1 MNTVLICGGEIND
14 EFSLVC
20 LKQIKPDCI
29 IGVDKGLEF
38 CYRNHVI
45 PDWILGDFDS
55 ISKEVIDWYRKQ
67 QEIPIRQY
75 KPEKDDTDT
84 RLGMELALKLGSD
97 KIFLLGATGGRLDH
111 YMGNL
116 QSLLITARKEKE
128 GWILDEQNAITV
140 RKAGKICIHKEE
152 QFGKYV
158 SFFTVGGDVSGL
170 TLKGFKYPLDG
181 YDLTVA
187 DSGLTVIT
195 AYDHVQR
202 LTQTGNSSTKKDLSE
217 KPPKIRKS

>member
-84 RLGMELALKLGSD
+84 RLGMELALKFGSD

-158 SFFTVGGDVSGL
+158 SFFSMGDEVTGL
-170 TLKGFKYPLDG
+170 SLTGFQYPLDG
-181 YDLTVA
+181 YTLKNSDGIAVSNQLL
-187 DSGLTVIT
+187 DDCGIIEFE
-195 AYDHVQR
+195 
-202 LTQTGNSSTKKDLSE
+202 TGYLMMVLSKDRTKC
-217 KPPKIRKS
+217 

>member
-55 ISKEVIDWYRKQ
+55 ISKEVIDWYREQ

-75 KPEKDDTDT
+75 KPEKDDTDA

-116 QSLLITARKEKE
+116 QSLQVPLKYGAKA
-128 GWILDEQNAITV
+128 WIIDSQNVITV
-140 RKAGKICIHKEE
+140 WDSSFSVKK
-152 QFGKYV
+152 QDSFGKYI
-158 SFFTVGGDVSGL
+158 SFLAMSEKVEGI
-170 TLKGFKYPLDG
+170 TLKGFKYPLLKYTMTNDDG
-181 YDLTVA
+181 IGISNEMQEDTVYVEFERGILLMIMSR
-187 DSGLTVIT
+187 D
-195 AYDHVQR
+195 
-202 LTQTGNSSTKKDLSE
+202 K
-217 KPPKIRKS
+217 

>member
-14 EFSLVC
+14 EFSLVS
-20 LKQIKPDCI
+20 LKQIKRDCI

-55 ISKEVIDWYRKQ
+55 ISKEVIDWYREQ

-75 KPEKDDTDT
+75 KPEKDDTDA

-140 RKAGKICIHKEE
+140 RRAGKICIHKEE

-158 SFFTVGGDVSGL
+158 SFFSMGDEVTGL
-170 TLKGFKYPLDG
+170 SLTGFQYPLDG
-181 YDLTVA
+181 YTLKNSDGIAVSNQLL
-187 DSGLTVIT
+187 DDCGIIEFE
-195 AYDHVQR
+195 
-202 LTQTGNSSTKKDLSE
+202 TGYLMMVLSKDRTKC
-217 KPPKIRKS
+217 

>member
-116 QSLLITARKEKE
+116 QSLLITAMEEKE

-140 RKAGKICIHKEE
+140 RRAGKICIHKEE

-158 SFFTVGGDVSGL
+158 SFFSMGDEVTGL
-170 TLKGFKYPLDG
+170 SLKGFQYPLDG
-181 YDLTVA
+181 YTLKNSDGIAVSNQLL
-187 DSGLTVIT
+187 DDCGIIEFE
-195 AYDHVQR
+195 
-202 LTQTGNSSTKKDLSE
+202 TGYLMMVLSKDRTKC
-217 KPPKIRKS
+217 

>member
-55 ISKEVIDWYRKQ
+55 ISKEVIDWYREQ

-75 KPEKDDTDT
+75 KPEKDDTDA

-140 RKAGKICIHKEE
+140 RRAGKIYIHKEE

-158 SFFTVGGDVSGL
+158 SFFSMGDEVTGL
-170 TLKGFKYPLDG
+170 SLTGFQYPLDG
-181 YDLTVA
+181 YTLKNSDGIAVSNQLL
-187 DSGLTVIT
+187 DDCGIIEFE
-195 AYDHVQR
+195 
-202 LTQTGNSSTKKDLSE
+202 TGYLMMVLSKDRTKC
-217 KPPKIRKS
+217 

>member
-55 ISKEVIDWYRKQ
+55 ISKEVIDWYREQ

-116 QSLLITARKEKE
+116 QSLLITAMEEKE

-158 SFFTVGGDVSGL
+158 SFFSMGDEVTGL
-170 TLKGFKYPLDG
+170 SLTGFQYPLDG
-181 YDLTVA
+181 YTLKNSDGIAVSNQLL
-187 DSGLTVIT
+187 DDCGIIEFE
-195 AYDHVQR
+195 
-202 LTQTGNSSTKKDLSE
+202 TGYLMMVLSKDRTKC
-217 KPPKIRKS
+217 

>member
-45 PDWILGDFDS
+45 PNWILGDFDS
-55 ISKEVIDWYRKQ
+55 ISKDVIDWYREQ

-116 QSLLITARKEKE
+116 QSLLITAMEEKE

-158 SFFTVGGDVSGL
+158 SFFSMGDEVTGL
-170 TLKGFKYPLDG
+170 SLTGFQYPLDG
-181 YDLTVA
+181 YTLKNSDGIAVSNQLL
-187 DSGLTVIT
+187 DDCGIIEFE
-195 AYDHVQR
+195 
-202 LTQTGNSSTKKDLSE
+202 TGYLMMVLSKDRTKC
-217 KPPKIRKS
+217 

>member
-55 ISKEVIDWYRKQ
+55 ISKEVIDWYREQ

-140 RKAGKICIHKEE
+140 RRAGKICIHKEE

-158 SFFTVGGDVSGL
+158 SFFSMGDEVSGL
-170 TLKGFKYPLDG
+170 SLTGFQYPLDG
-181 YDLTVA
+181 YTLKNSDGIAVSNQLL
-187 DSGLTVIT
+187 DDCGIIEFE
-195 AYDHVQR
+195 
-202 LTQTGNSSTKKDLSE
+202 TGYLMMVLSKDRTKC
-217 KPPKIRKS
+217 

>member
-55 ISKEVIDWYRKQ
+55 ISKEVIDWYREQ

-140 RKAGKICIHKEE
+140 RRAGKICIYKEE

-158 SFFTVGGDVSGL
+158 SFFSMGDEVTGL
-170 TLKGFKYPLDG
+170 SLTGFQYPLDG
-181 YDLTVA
+181 YTLKNSDGIAVSNQLL
-187 DSGLTVIT
+187 DDCGIIEFE
-195 AYDHVQR
+195 
-202 LTQTGNSSTKKDLSE
+202 TGYLMMVLSKDRTKC
-217 KPPKIRKS
+217 

>member
-55 ISKEVIDWYRKQ
+55 ISKEVIDWYREQ

-152 QFGKYV
+152 QFGKYI
-158 SFFTVGGDVSGL
+158 SFFSMGDEVTGL
-170 TLKGFKYPLDG
+170 SLTGFQYPLDG
-181 YDLTVA
+181 YTLKNSDGIAVSNQLL
-187 DSGLTVIT
+187 DDCGIIEFE
-195 AYDHVQR
+195 
-202 LTQTGNSSTKKDLSE
+202 TGYLMMVLSKDRTKC
-217 KPPKIRKS
+217 

>member
-67 QEIPIRQY
+67 QEILIRQY

-158 SFFTVGGDVSGL
+158 SFFSMGDEVTGL
-170 TLKGFKYPLDG
+170 SLTGFQYPLDG
-181 YDLTVA
+181 YTLKNSDGIAVSNQLL
-187 DSGLTVIT
+187 DDCGIIEFE
-195 AYDHVQR
+195 
-202 LTQTGNSSTKKDLSE
+202 TGYLMMVLSKDRTKC
-217 KPPKIRKS
+217 

>member
-14 EFSLVC
+14 EFAVAC
-20 LKQIKPDCI
+20 LEKIKPDCI

-38 CYRNHVI
+38 CYRNQI
-45 PDWILGDFDS
+45 LPNWILGDFDS
-55 ISKEVIDWYRKQ
+55 ISDEIIEWYKNQ
-67 QEIPIRQY
+67 DEIPVRQY

-116 QSLLITARKEKE
+116 QSLLIPAREGKE

-140 RKAGKICIHKEE
+140 KKAGKFCIYKKD
-152 QFGKYV
+152 QFGKYI
-158 SFFTVGGDVSGL
+158 SFFSMGDEVTGL
-170 TLKGFKYPLDG
+170 TLSGFKYLLDG
-181 YDLTVA
+181 YTLKNSDGIAVSNELLEEC
-187 DSGLTVIT
+187 GVIEFE
-195 AYDHVQR
+195 
-202 LTQTGNSSTKKDLSE
+202 TGYLMMNLSRD
-217 KPPKIRKS
+217 KM

>member
-14 EFSLVC
+14 EFSLAC

-55 ISKEVIDWYRKQ
+55 ISKEVIDWYREQ

-116 QSLLITARKEKE
+116 QSLLITAMEEKE

-158 SFFTVGGDVSGL
+158 SFFSMGDEVTGL
-170 TLKGFKYPLDG
+170 SLTGFQYPLDG
-181 YDLTVA
+181 YTLKNSDGIAVSNQLL
-187 DSGLTVIT
+187 DDCGIIEFE
-195 AYDHVQR
+195 
-202 LTQTGNSSTKKDLSE
+202 TGYLMMVLSKDRTKC
-217 KPPKIRKS
+217 

>member
-1 MNTVLICGGEIND
+1 MSTVLICGGEIND

-55 ISKEVIDWYRKQ
+55 ISKDVIDWYREQ

-84 RLGMELALKLGSD
+84 RLGMELALNLGSD

-116 QSLLITARKEKE
+116 QSLLITAMEEKE

-158 SFFTVGGDVSGL
+158 SFFSMGDEVTGL
-170 TLKGFKYPLDG
+170 SLKGFQYPLDG
-181 YDLTVA
+181 YTLKNSDGIAVSNHLL
-187 DSGLTVIT
+187 DDCGIIEFE
-195 AYDHVQR
+195 
-202 LTQTGNSSTKKDLSE
+202 TGYLMMVLSKDRTKC
-217 KPPKIRKS
+217 

>member
-45 PDWILGDFDS
+45 SDWILGDFDS
-55 ISKEVIDWYRKQ
+55 ISKEVIDWYREQ

-116 QSLLITARKEKE
+116 QSLLITAMEEKE

-140 RKAGKICIHKEE
+140 RRAGKICIHKEE

-158 SFFTVGGDVSGL
+158 SFFSMGDEVTGL
-170 TLKGFKYPLDG
+170 SLKGFQYPLDG
-181 YDLTVA
+181 YTLKNSDGIAVSNQLL
-187 DSGLTVIT
+187 DDCGIIEFE
-195 AYDHVQR
+195 
-202 LTQTGNSSTKKDLSE
+202 TGYLMMVLSKDRTKC
-217 KPPKIRKS
+217 

>member
-14 EFSLVC
+14 EFSLAC

-55 ISKEVIDWYRKQ
+55 ISKEVIDWYREQ

-116 QSLLITARKEKE
+116 QSLLITAREEKE

-158 SFFTVGGDVSGL
+158 SFFSMGDEVTGL
-170 TLKGFKYPLDG
+170 SLTGFQYPLDG
-181 YDLTVA
+181 YTLKNSDGIAVSNQLL
-187 DSGLTVIT
+187 DDCGIIEFE
-195 AYDHVQR
+195 
-202 LTQTGNSSTKKDLSE
+202 TGYLMMVLSKDRTKC
-217 KPPKIRKS
+217 

>member
-158 SFFTVGGDVSGL
+158 SFFSMGDEVTGL
-170 TLKGFKYPLDG
+170 SLTGFQYPLDG
-181 YDLTVA
+181 YTLKNSDGITVSNQLL
-187 DSGLTVIT
+187 DDCGIIEFE
-195 AYDHVQR
+195 
-202 LTQTGNSSTKKDLSE
+202 TGYLMMVLSKDRTKC
-217 KPPKIRKS
+217 

>member
-55 ISKEVIDWYRKQ
+55 ISKDVIDWYREQ

-84 RLGMELALKLGSD
+84 RLGMELALNLGSD

-116 QSLLITARKEKE
+116 QSLLITAMEEKE

-158 SFFTVGGDVSGL
+158 SFFSMGDEVTGL
-170 TLKGFKYPLDG
+170 SLKGFQYPLDG
-181 YDLTVA
+181 YTLKNSDGIAVSNKLL
-187 DSGLTVIT
+187 DDCGIIEFE
-195 AYDHVQR
+195 
-202 LTQTGNSSTKKDLSE
+202 TGYLMMVLSKDRTKC
-217 KPPKIRKS
+217 

>member
-55 ISKEVIDWYRKQ
+55 ISKEVIDWYREQ

-84 RLGMELALKLGSD
+84 YYAARKALE
-97 KIFLLGATGGRLDH
+97 LGATDVVIVGGLGGARLDH
-111 YMGNL
+111 TLANL
-116 QSLLITARKEKE
+116 QTLVFLAKNGVCATLADTDNEVTALLPGTHRIQARPGWYFSIFSAGEQAPGVTLE
-128 GWILDEQNAITV
+128 GL
-140 RKAGKICIHKEE
+140 
-152 QFGKYV
+152 
-158 SFFTVGGDVSGL
+158 
-170 TLKGFKYPLDG
+170 KYPLHD
-181 YDLTVA
+181 YTLTHAFPIGVSNEFA
-187 DSGLTVIT
+187 AET
-195 AYDHVQR
+195 ATLRFSAGMIYLV
-202 LTQTGNSSTKKDLSE
+202 LSRKE
-217 KPPKIRKS
+217 PPRG

>member
-55 ISKEVIDWYRKQ
+55 ISKDVIDWYRKQ
-67 QEIPIRQY
+67 QEISIRQY

-84 RLGMELALKLGSD
+84 RLGMELALNLGSD

-116 QSLLITARKEKE
+116 QSLLITAMEEKE

-158 SFFTVGGDVSGL
+158 SFFSMGDEVTGL
-170 TLKGFKYPLDG
+170 SLTGFQYPLDG
-181 YDLTVA
+181 YTLKNSDGIAVSNQLL
-187 DSGLTVIT
+187 DDCGIIEFE
-195 AYDHVQR
+195 
-202 LTQTGNSSTKKDLSE
+202 TGYLMMVLSKDRTKC
-217 KPPKIRKS
+217 

>member
-55 ISKEVIDWYRKQ
+55 ISKEVIDWYREQ

-116 QSLLITARKEKE
+116 QSLLITAMEEKE

-140 RKAGKICIHKEE
+140 RKSGKICIHKEE

-158 SFFTVGGDVSGL
+158 SFFSMGDEVTGL
-170 TLKGFKYPLDG
+170 SLKGFQYPLDG
-181 YDLTVA
+181 YTLKNSDGIAVSNQLL
-187 DSGLTVIT
+187 DDCGIIEFE
-195 AYDHVQR
+195 
-202 LTQTGNSSTKKDLSE
+202 TGYLMMVLSKDRTKC
-217 KPPKIRKS
+217 

>member
-55 ISKEVIDWYRKQ
+55 ISKDVIDWYRKQ

-158 SFFTVGGDVSGL
+158 SFFSMGDEVTGL
-170 TLKGFKYPLDG
+170 SLTGFQYPLDG
-181 YDLTVA
+181 YTLKNSDGIAVSNQLL
-187 DSGLTVIT
+187 DDCGIIEF
-195 AYDHVQR
+195 D
-202 LTQTGNSSTKKDLSE
+202 TGYLMMVLSKDRTKC
-217 KPPKIRKS
+217 

>member
-55 ISKEVIDWYRKQ
+55 ISKEVIDWYREQ

-84 RLGMELALKLGSD
+84 YYAARKALELLPDYEKAAHTALFEAEGGVFPD
-97 KIFLLGATGGRLDH
+97 WNAVNHHRTIAFYQDFITRWHDAYITEIEEFCDCVATG
-111 YMGNL
+111 
-116 QSLLITARKEKE
+116 
-128 GWILDEQNAITV
+128 
-140 RKAGKICIHKEE
+140 RKATPGVIDGTQSTKIAFRCKE
-152 QFGKYV
+152 
-158 SFFTVGGDVSGL
+158 SFLTDKKL
-170 TLKGFKYPLDG
+170 TL
-181 YDLTVA
+181 
-187 DSGLTVIT
+187 
-195 AYDHVQR
+195 
-202 LTQTGNSSTKKDLSE
+202 E
-217 KPPKIRKS
+217 

>member
-55 ISKEVIDWYRKQ
+55 ISKEVDWYREQ

-116 QSLLITARKEKE
+116 QSLLITAMEEKE

-140 RKAGKICIHKEE
+140 RRAGKICIHKEE

-158 SFFTVGGDVSGL
+158 SFFSMGDEVTGL
-170 TLKGFKYPLDG
+170 SLKGFQYPLDG
-181 YDLTVA
+181 YTLKNSDGIAVSNQLL
-187 DSGLTVIT
+187 DDCGIIEFE
-195 AYDHVQR
+195 
-202 LTQTGNSSTKKDLSE
+202 TGYLMMVLSKDRTKC
-217 KPPKIRKS
+217 